1 MSDHTFN
8 ETVESLFKG
17 MDNFLTTKTVVG
29 EAIHVNDT
37 LILPLVDVSFGVGA
51 GAWSQ
56 EHKNSAGGGMGG
68 KMTPSAVLVI
78 KDGSVRM
85 VPVNNNDPVSKIIDM
100 APDVIHRFMNKSE
113 DDAAVESAVEHI
125 SEEEKRVRQTERAL
139 SCLTEEQNRLK
150 SIE

>member
-51 GAWSQ
+51 GAWRQ
-56 EHKNSAGGGMGG
+56 
-68 KMTPSAVLVI
+68 
-78 KDGSVRM
+78 
-85 VPVNNNDPVSKIIDM
+85 
-100 APDVIHRFMNKSE
+100 
-113 DDAAVESAVEHI
+113 DDAKCGACHQRRFCSHGTG
-125 SEEEKRVRQTERAL
+125 Q
-139 SCLTEEQNRLK
+139 QQ
-150 SIE
+150 

>member
-1 MSDHTFN
+1 MEELNMSDHTFN

-56 EHKNSAGGGMGG
+56 ERKNSAGGGMGG

-125 SEEEKRVRQTERAL
+125 SEEE
-139 SCLTEEQNRLK
+139 
-150 SIE
+150 